1 MKSKSGRS
9 HDDMLAQQ
17 MQKHHD
23 IFTQYQQL
31 YEEMVFKLVESN
43 IFILCDF
50 SSYQVKRIPAFVTA
64 AHFLQIQL
72 F

>member
-1 MKSKSGRS
+1 
-9 HDDMLAQQ
+9 MLAQQ

-23 IFTQYQQL
+23 IVTQYQQL

-43 IFILCDF
+43 IFI
-50 SSYQVKRIPAFVTA
+50 VKRIPAFVTA
-64 AHFLQIQL
+64 AHFLQMQL